1 MVQMGSKLEDEQSL
15 IIQLQKKIKEVQ
27 VVIVH
32 YLTKVP
38 NSWMPVET
46 LERVA

>member
-27 VVIVH
+27 VLSVH
-32 YLTKVP
+32 LTEVP